1 MHIRLAASK
10 DIPLL
15 SAHDHHI
22 RQEEW
27 PHLIALSRVYIAE
40 QDGMF
45 LGWLRYGL
53 FWDNTPFLNMLYLLE
68 TYREQ
73 GYGSRLLARWE
84 SDMKAAGYPLVMT
97 STPSDETSQH
107 FYRKQGY
114 AAIGGFI
121 PPDDPFEL
129 IMSKH
134 L

>member
-1 MHIRLAASK
+1 MYIRLAEPK

-27 PHLIALSRVYIAE
+27 PQLIALRRVYMAE
-40 QDGMF
+40 QDGVF

-68 TYREQ
+68 AYREQ
-73 GYGSRLLARWE
+73 GYGSQLLIRWE
-84 SDMKAAGYPLVMT
+84 RDMKAAGYSLVMT

-107 FYRKQGY
+107 FYHKQGY
-114 AAIGGFI
+114 ITVGGFLL
-121 PPDDPFEL
+121 PHDPFEL
-129 IMSKH
+129 ILLKS